1 MRTRGRGT
9 STSLTII
16 AAGAVCGAV
25 RKLLWQGLPMQTI
38 VSWQPGW
45 KSSIQARSAAEPWDP
60 PPVMAAAKLLQ
71 SKAPEAARWR
81 KVNQPPAAFS
91 SPQWTR
97 DRRSM
102 PPQAYTYPDSFLFT
116 SVAER
121 HGLLWQGAGAEMRG
135 LGSPA
140 WCRPSCPISRRCRPA
155 RLEQLA
161 RQKKASRYS
170 AGSTAEVL
178 GLLGVHP
185 DDLANLRHRA
195 AIRSSTGACGA
206 FQTSPQRSVMRLS
219 RSQEMMSHWIVTLLC
234 DAQIPCHL
242 DMHRTCLILVVS
254 SFWEW
259 PLWQLRHSNYHLEAA
274 R

>member
-1 MRTRGRGT
+1 MRTRGVPTHPLRLLQLALFLALFA
-9 STSLTII
+9 SY
-16 AAGAVCGAV
+16 CG
-25 RKLLWQGLPMQTI
+25 KGYQTI

-81 KVNQPPAAFS
+81 KVNQPPAAFGA
-91 SPQWTR
+91 PQWTR

-140 WCRPSCPISRRCRPA
+140 WCRPSCPISSDAVQPVLSSWPGRRRQAGIQLEA
-155 RLEQLA
+155 RLRYLA
-161 RQKKASRYS
+161 SLV
-170 AGSTAEVL
+170 STL
-178 GLLGVHP
+178 
-185 DDLANLRHRA
+185 
-195 AIRSSTGACGA
+195 T
-206 FQTSPQRSVMRLS
+206 TSPICA
-219 RSQEMMSHWIVTLLC
+219 IVRQSEAGLAHVELFK
-234 DAQIPCHL
+234 HH
-242 DMHRTCLILVVS
+242 HRDI
-254 SFWEW
+254 
-259 PLWQLRHSNYHLEAA
+259 
-274 R
+274 

>member
-1 MRTRGRGT
+1 MPLQQFCAVSRSREPFILTPSLPCVCNAFASVGQRSAHVGINSGRHHRNAYKRGT
-9 STSLTII
+9 NTSRTII
-16 AAGAVCGAV
+16 AAGTVSGAV

-71 SKAPEAARWR
+71 SKEPEAARWR

-91 SPQWTR
+91 APQWTR

-102 PPQAYTYPDSFLFT
+102 PPQAYNYPDSFLFT

-161 RQKKASRYS
+161 RQKKASGYS
-170 AGSTAEVL
+170 AGGTAEVL

-195 AIRSSTGACGA
+195 AFRGSPDAC
-206 FQTSPQRSVMRLS
+206 PQH
-219 RSQEMMSHWIVTLLC
+219 Q
-234 DAQIPCHL
+234 
-242 DMHRTCLILVVS
+242 
-254 SFWEW
+254 
-259 PLWQLRHSNYHLEAA
+259 
-274 R
+274 